1 MRRWEQTRQW
11 ECTQCT
17 AHRQQ
22 GAAANQPGAPIG
34 AGRGAGADGDG
45 NLLLL
50 QWNVDGITT
59 SLTDLQDLVRKRPA
73 VGVVL
78 VQESKLLPSDPDPLV
93 PGFSTVRLDRPP
105 MMGGTRGGG
114 LLTFV
119 RQDIPFR
126 QVESFRRDAN
136 GEGLEALTVELKTAG
151 RSCVTVTNVYRPPVR
166 EGNQG
171 DLGVRALRIPQ
182 SNFVVAGDLNA
193 HDPLWDD
200 RQPPDRW
207 GRHLEEWAGD
217 NDLVCLNDGEPTRF
231 NRATGGGSA
240 PDISMVHASLLPGA
254 DWWRHQLLGSD
265 HLPLFLELQ
274 VKTWALKEDE
284 LKLKWNW
291 READWEAF

>member
-34 AGRGAGADGDG
+34 TGRGAGADGDG

-50 QWNVDGITT
+50 QWNVDGIAT
-59 SLTDLQDLVRKRPA
+59 SLMDLQDLVRKRPA

-78 VQESKLLPSDPDPLV
+78 VQESKLLPSDPDPSV

-105 MMGGTRGGG
+105 ARGGTRGGG

-126 QVESFRRDAN
+126 QVQSFRRDAD

-166 EGNQG
+166 EG
-171 DLGVRALRIPQ
+171 
-182 SNFVVAGDLNA
+182 
-193 HDPLWDD
+193 D
-200 RQPPDRW
+200 R
-207 GRHLEEWAGD
+207 
-217 NDLVCLNDGEPTRF
+217 
-231 NRATGGGSA
+231 
-240 PDISMVHASLLPGA
+240 
-254 DWWRHQLLGSD
+254 
-265 HLPLFLELQ
+265 
-274 VKTWALKEDE
+274 
-284 LKLKWNW
+284 
-291 READWEAF
+291 